1 MVILIFS
8 APEYSPEDFYKTD
21 YDYST
26 WVEIE
31 VPGNWQTQ
39 GFGNMHYADLWYNF
53 PIIPPYVP
61 TENPTGIYRR
71 TFEIDN
77 IDKNYQYIIRF
88 QGVDSAYEVYLN
100 NRFIGYS
107 KGARIQSEFDL
118 TNSLIEGTNYLTVRV
133 FQWSDGTYLEDQDMW
148 WLSGIFRDV
157 ELFARPTRGL
167 WDFTIKTIFDSSYQ
181 EATLIVNPVFDK
193 PLNQKTHYQLLNA
206 RGETIFTHEQ
216 DGRDSLT
223 KKVKKP

>member
-1 MVILIFS
+1 MVVVKKRWENHKVDDINRMEARSHFTSLSTIEENKQHFYQNLNGEWS
-8 APEYSPEDFYKTD
+8 FLYLDAPEYSPEDFYKTD

-77 IDKNYQYIIRF
+77 IDKNY
-88 QGVDSAYEVYLN
+88 
-100 NRFIGYS
+100 
-107 KGARIQSEFDL
+107 
-118 TNSLIEGTNYLTVRV
+118 
-133 FQWSDGTYLEDQDMW
+133 
-148 WLSGIFRDV
+148 
-157 ELFARPTRGL
+157 
-167 WDFTIKTIFDSSYQ
+167 
-181 EATLIVNPVFDK
+181 
-193 PLNQKTHYQLLNA
+193 
-206 RGETIFTHEQ
+206 
-216 DGRDSLT
+216 
-223 KKVKKP
+223 